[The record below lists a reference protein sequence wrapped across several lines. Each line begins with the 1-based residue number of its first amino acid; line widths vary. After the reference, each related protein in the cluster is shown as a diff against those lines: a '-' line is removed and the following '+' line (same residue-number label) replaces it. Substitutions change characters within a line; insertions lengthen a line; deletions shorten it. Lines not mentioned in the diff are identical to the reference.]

1 MTTEYR
7 LGRTIRSALEQQGPA
22 AGRSPDPR
30 AVEALLPQLVPA
42 DQQDLLPALS
52 FLLRSRAMASALAQ
66 PSGSDDGRLSARLLA
81 EIQAQYSPAIC
92 QRLQGVIAGLVGQAA
107 QPAPPP
113 WPQAAATSTAPP
125 PMGMP
130 AVTTV
135 VSPSGGGAGGS
146 NWMVA
151 LLCFLIGILGS
162 GLLLMVWL
170 QQQNR
175 PPAGAGSAM
184 PTVPATPAPS
194 PAAATAP
201 PPAAIPAPAPPPAG
215 TEALNAAVTSIQ
227 DLYGALSNKDYAS
240 ASRYFGPLAADQF
253 EPTFFNQFERVTVA
267 DLRQTSSTGSM
278 INVEGVVSF
287 VYRNGDVQTETRTFT
302 VDTRTAPALITSSEF
317 GRVLQPR

>member
-1 MTTEYR
+1 MTTEYG

-107 QPAPPP
+107 QPAAAPP
-113 WPQAAATSTAPP
+113 WPQAAATAAAPP

-135 VSPSGGGAGGS
+135 VSGGGGS
-146 NWMVA
+146 SWVVA

-162 GLLLMVWL
+162 GLLLVLWL

-175 PPAGAGSAM
+175 PPAL
-184 PTVPATPAPS
+184 S
-194 PAAATAP
+194 PAAAPAP

-215 TEALNAAVTSIQ
+215 TEALNAAVISIQ
-227 DLYGALSNKDYAS
+227 DLYGALSSKDYAS
-240 ASRYFGPLAADQF
+240 AYSHFGPVAADQF
-253 EPTFFNQFERVTVA
+253 EPSFFNQFERVTVA

-278 INVEGVVSF
+278 INLEGVVSF

-302 VDTRTAPALITSSEF
+302 VDTRTAPALIISSEF
-317 GRVLQPR
+317 GRVLQQR

>member
-1 MTTEYR
+1 
-7 LGRTIRSALEQQGPA
+7 
-22 AGRSPDPR
+22 
-30 AVEALLPQLVPA
+30 
-42 DQQDLLPALS
+42 
-52 FLLRSRAMASALAQ
+52 MASALAQ

-92 QRLQGVIAGLVGQAA
+92 QRLQGVISGLVGQAA
-107 QPAPPP
+107 QPA
-113 WPQAAATSTAPP
+113 AAPP

-135 VSPSGGGAGGS
+135 VSAGGGGGGGS
-146 NWMVA
+146 SWVVA

-162 GLLLMVWL
+162 GLLLVVWL

-175 PPAGAGSAM
+175 PPAGAGS
-184 PTVPATPAPS
+184 TVPAVPARTAPS

-201 PPAAIPAPAPPPAG
+201 PPASIPAPAPPPAG

-240 ASRYFGPLAADQF
+240 ASSHFGPVAADQF
-253 EPTFFNQFERVTVA
+253 EPSFFNQFERVTVA

-278 INVEGVVSF
+278 INLEGVVSF

-302 VDTRTAPALITSSEF
+302 VDTRTEPALIISSEF

>member
-1 MTTEYR
+1 M
-7 LGRTIRSALEQQGPA
+7 
-22 AGRSPDPR
+22 
-30 AVEALLPQLVPA
+30 PA

>member
-107 QPAPPP
+107 QPAAAPP
-113 WPQAAATSTAPP
+113 WPQAAATAAAPP

-135 VSPSGGGAGGS
+135 VSAGGGGGGGS
-146 NWMVA
+146 SWVVA
-151 LLCFLIGILGS
+151 LLCFLIGVLGS
-162 GLLLMVWL
+162 GLLLLLWM
-170 QQQNR
+170 QKPSSQ
-175 PPAGAGSAM
+175 
-184 PTVPATPAPS
+184 PATN
-194 PAAATAP
+194 TAP
-201 PPAAIPAPAPPPAG
+201 PVANPTASAPAAPVTAPSAPVAMPSAAIG
-215 TEALNAAVTSIQ
+215 TEGINAAVASIQ
-227 DLYGALSNKDYAS
+227 ELYAALSAKDYATA
-240 ASRYFGPLAADQF
+240 ASHFGPVAADQF
-253 EPTFFNQFERVTVA
+253 DPTFFNQFERVTVA
-267 DLRQTSSTGSM
+267 DLRETSSTGSM
-278 INVEGVVSF
+278 LNLEGVVTF
-287 VYRNGDVQTETRTFT
+287 VYRNGDVQTETRSFT
-302 VDTRTAPALITSSEF
+302 VDTRTSPALITSSEF
-317 GRVLQPR
+317 GRVLQAR

>member
-1 MTTEYR
+1 MTTEYG

-22 AGRSPDPR
+22 AGQTPDPR
-30 AVEALLPQLVPA
+30 TVEALLPQLLPA

-107 QPAPPP
+107 QPAAAPP
-113 WPQAAATSTAPP
+113 WPQAAATAAAPP

-135 VSPSGGGAGGS
+135 VSAGGGGGGGS
-146 NWMVA
+146 SWVVA

-162 GLLLMVWL
+162 GLLLVLWL

-175 PPAGAGSAM
+175 PPAL
-184 PTVPATPAPS
+184 S
-194 PAAATAP
+194 PAAAPAP

-215 TEALNAAVTSIQ
+215 TEALNAAVISIQ
-227 DLYGALSNKDYAS
+227 DLYGALSSKDYAS
-240 ASRYFGPLAADQF
+240 AYSHFGPVAADQF
-253 EPTFFNQFERVTVA
+253 EPSFFNQFERVTVA

-278 INVEGVVSF
+278 INLEGVVSF

-302 VDTRTAPALITSSEF
+302 VDTRTAPALIISSEF